1 MGEGIGY
8 YIDHGRLV
16 PLCLVKKRYKTKQL
30 LKVAALMTWQNT
42 AQGNAASGN
51 IYCVPQFRA
60 KSYKKLLWS
69 EEVRV
74 FVRCK
79 IFFF

>member
-42 AQGNAASGN
+42 AQRGTQHLGIFTVFQSLELK
-51 IYCVPQFRA
+51 VT
-60 KSYKKLLWS
+60 KSYCGL
-69 EEVRV
+69 R
-74 FVRCK
+74 R
-79 IFFF
+79 

>member
-16 PLCLVKKRYKTKQL
+16 PLCFVKKRYKTKQI

-42 AQGNAASGN
+42 AQRGTQHLGIFTVFHSLELKVTKG
-51 IYCVPQFRA
+51 YCGLR
-60 KSYKKLLWS
+60 
-69 EEVRV
+69 R
-74 FVRCK
+74 
-79 IFFF
+79 